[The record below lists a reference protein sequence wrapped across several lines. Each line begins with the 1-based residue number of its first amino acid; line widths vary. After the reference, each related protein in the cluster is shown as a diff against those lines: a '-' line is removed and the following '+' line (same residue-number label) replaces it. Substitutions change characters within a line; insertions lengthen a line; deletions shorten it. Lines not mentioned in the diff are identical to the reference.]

1 MITRCYISLLKVKD
15 TEEIRLEAK
24 KSIEN
29 MRIPNRSKHGLVYST
44 GELYFAIGDFTAAE
58 KCFQDLLP
66 TFEVEVKDVKK
77 HLKISNRRTF
87 VSYIKC
93 CVERSGQEE
102 PCFITETLLKLKCF
116 KNVLRHYK
124 KEIEELEEIELKLQH
139 TFEEGHDA
147 Y

>member
-1 MITRCYISLLKVKD
+1 
-15 TEEIRLEAK
+15 
-24 KSIEN
+24 
-29 MRIPNRSKHGLVYST
+29 MRIPNRSKKGLVYSI
-44 GELYFAIGDFTAAE
+44 GELYFAIGDFIVAK

-77 HLKISNRRTF
+77 HLKISNRRACA
-87 VSYIKC
+87 SYIKC
-93 CVERSGQEE
+93 RVERSGQEE
-102 PCFITETLLKLKCF
+102 PCFITETLQKLKCF

>member
-1 MITRCYISLLKVKD
+1 MITICYISLLKVEN

-44 GELYFAIGDFTAAE
+44 GEVYFAIGDFTAAE

-102 PCFITETLLKLKCF
+102 PCFITETLLKSKCF
-116 KNVLRHYK
+116 KMYCDIIKRRLKNWK
-124 KEIEELEEIELKLQH
+124 KLN
-139 TFEEGHDA
+139 
-147 Y
+147 